1 MIVKDHGNPD
11 RIFRTGGDRGGYLS
25 EEAMLHTRTPSGH
38 PEGYL
43 EAFANIYRNFAHA
56 LRGHLFGEEVNPKLD
71 YPGVEDGVI
80 GMAMIEA
87 VVESTK
93 NGNVWTKVDV

>member
-1 MIVKDHGNPD
+1 M
-11 RIFRTGGDRGGYLS
+11 
-25 EEAMLHTRTPSGH
+25 
-38 PEGYL
+38 
-43 EAFANIYRNFAHA
+43 
-56 LRGHLFGEEVNPKLD
+56 NPKLD